1 LVDNFEATRKYGCLE
16 LEQAAKVWQAE
27 IEVKGLVKAEVVK
40 VVRYSAVNTLLA
52 PEMWENLARVLLL
65 DGQPVEAELDW
76 DKVAKYINEL
86 IKQAAVG
93 NSVQPKPLNKG
104 ETRKA
109 ALTATRARNKLG
121 RRQLAAAKSDPEKA
135 AAKDI
140 CTQAMMIFKR
150 QGWKV
155 NPSKRAVKAKAP
167 DSGPSGKKVK
177 ANDGENSGNGKSGDG
192 APLETK
198 QPAPEPP
205 APTSPV
211 QPQNPP
217 ADKGSSSTGR
227 FYLTGKTYPVLD
239 EIKKA
244 GGKFDSKLKQWWLPD
259 AVTLAE
265 VQKLVDA
272 QDYSSK
278 KGSKEPA
285 K

>member
-1 LVDNFEATRKYGCLE
+1 MANKAKYGCLE

-65 DGQPVEAELDW
+65 NGQPVEAELDW

-93 NSVQPKPLNKG
+93 NSVQPKLLNKG

-121 RRQLAAAKSDPEKA
+121 RRQLSLAKTDPEKV
-135 AAKDI
+135 AAKAI
-140 CTQAMMIFKR
+140 CTQATMIFKR

-155 NPSKRAVKAKAP
+155 KPAKRAVKVKAP
-167 DSGPSGKKVK
+167 DSDLSGKKVK
-177 ANDGENSGNGKSGDG
+177 TNTGEKSSNGKLGDG
-192 APLETK
+192 APLGTK
-198 QPAPEPP
+198 PPAPESP
-205 APTSPV
+205 APT
-211 QPQNPP
+211 PP
-217 ADKGSSSTGR
+217 AHPQKTTAVKGSSSTGR
-227 FYLTGKTYPVLD
+227 FYLTGKTFPVLAA
-239 EIKKA
+239 IKKA
-244 GGKFDSKLKQWWLPD
+244 GGKFDSELKEWWLPD
-259 AVTLAE
+259 AVTQAE